1 MQAALS
7 WEIPRVVIV
16 DDDTAV
22 CEALVFALELEGF
35 AAESFNSG
43 EALLRS
49 VLPTMGACLV
59 IDQRLP
65 GISGLG
71 TLRRLRDRRVMLPA
85 LLMTSHPGRDLR
97 AAAEAA
103 GVPILEK
110 PLLGDVLS
118 NAIRTALRD

>member
-7 WEIPRVVIV
+7 WETPRVVIV
-16 DDDTAV
+16 DDDAAV

-35 AAESFNSG
+35 AAVSFSSG

-49 VLPTMGACLV
+49 TLPAVGACLV
-59 IDQRLP
+59 IDERLT
-65 GISGLG
+65 GISGLD
-71 TLRRLRDRRVMLPA
+71 TLRRLRNRRIMLPA
-85 LLMTSHPGRDLR
+85 LLMTSHPGRELR
-97 AAAEAA
+97 AAAKAA

-118 NAIRTALRD
+118 NAIRNALAN